1 MPDDDVTPTLAMEVL
16 RAPRAP
22 RARAPSS
29 LTSIIVVAVI
39 ALAAVFAP
47 FLAPYDPDAVDFSA
61 IYAPPSWA
69 HLLGTDGLGRDTLSR
84 MMYGARTALIAP
96 LIVVIAS
103 TAIGILLGL
112 VAGWRGGWLDAGLG
126 RIFDVVFAFPSLL
139 IAIMAVALFGKGL
152 VAPVIAMSIAYAP
165 FVARLTRSLVAAERT
180 RPYVAAYRVQG
191 FGGAWIA
198 LRRVLPNVTPIVG
211 AQSTLNFGYVLA
223 ELAALSF
230 LGLGVQPPDGR
241 LGRDD
246 QRSPGRPGRRSL
258 PARHRPGGRRGHRG
272 RRGQHHRRGALRPH
286 RRRDAGMN
294 VLEIDRLTIDL
305 ASGQPAAAGHIALG
319 RCG

>member
-1 MPDDDVTPTLAMEVL
+1 MTVTPTLAMEVL

-22 RARAPSS
+22 RARAVVV
-29 LTSIIVVAVI
+29 TSIIVVAVI

-47 FLAPYDPDAVDFSA
+47 FLAPYEPDAVDFSA

-165 FVARLTRSLVAAERT
+165 FVARLTRSLVATERT

-191 FGGAWIA
+191 FSGAWIA

-230 LGLGVQPPDGR
+230 LGLGVQPPTADWGAMINEAQAG
-241 LGRDD
+241 LVG
-246 QRSPGRPGRRSL
+246 GHFL
-258 PARHRPGGRRGHRG
+258 PAI
-272 RRGQHHRRGALRPH
+272 
-286 RRRDAGMN
+286 
-294 VLEIDRLTIDL
+294 V
-305 ASGQPAAAGHIALG
+305 PAAAVVIVVVAVNIIGEALSDRIG
-319 RCG
+319 GGMPG